1 MACNL
6 LTRSSIARLLLDIRG
21 LERPTPSSPLEERI
35 AGELGIDMLSIED
48 GEEGSLMEEQKT
60 PRPQRATFHKGAF
73 SSVQATLQVYVLEVH
88 RWKERYG

>member
-1 MACNL
+1 
-6 LTRSSIARLLLDIRG
+6 
-21 LERPTPSSPLEERI
+21 
-35 AGELGIDMLSIED
+35 MLSIED

-60 PRPQRATFHKGAF
+60 PRPQRATSHKGAF